1 MATISSSRVS
11 QKLARQ
17 RTKYAE
23 ERVRIEA
30 EEDRQIDLATEAAIR
45 AKGKALQARQA
56 RKKLE
61 VVIEAKRRTR
71 AEQQRL
77 ELLEFQAFLQQRDAS
92 SLPSLTSESPC
103 TASAAVA
110 PYRGQTLS
118 DDNYKHK
125 YSSRE
130 CKLRAAS
137 SRPCYEQRATDADLG
152 RRHKPAP
159 PLNLGQPGAPTARA
173 RPHAAP
179 AALRP
184 PRPSDTRPAGDL
196 SKVIKVAF
204 SHGTPEAASTRRT
217 GHSGSPPLIEG
228 RPADKQTDCPLLTPR
243 SAAITGLHQLTT
255 IQLRQDRCRAAPCAS
270 RPHSG
275 AAGEMGKTRPD
286 YQTGKQIWVTTCD
299 APHTGNQ
306 LGGASANR
314 GGWRHP
320 ADAPQPCDGAAPP
333 RLAGRSRPG
342 DTSRPKPELEA
353 PPPSRQATA
362 EAPVRKETDQK
373 SFDKPFTRWFSQL
386 RKICNYKLSSVQISR
401 RLRDSTTAMQSS
413 AEAVST
419 LQTAQPGAR
428 SRPRSGKEA
437 TVATGKAAAPETLA
451 EAMSKLKTTQPGA
464 RSRPR
469 PGKEAT
475 VATGKAAAPETL
487 AEAMS
492 KLKTPKS
499 GARSR
504 PGPQV
509 EDQEEEEGAAPIAD
523 EPAIQPTARSLGSTP
538 PSPAP
543 PCCKREAVKL
553 ASPERNPAV
562 IRRATAT
569 TAEKTAMSAEEPA
582 ILSTARSFQGP
593 AIATARSATSAPMP
607 PLKELKAAAVTT
619 TGLEPAPEAVKRSTL
634 MQKLKSSVH
643 RKPERTEMT
652 AASSRPA
659 RATSRRRPPP
669 QRDKGSWSCNLSI
682 HSQLTT
688 ESRRRRRHQCRAAS
702 RTEKV
707 KAVFVTTARCRV
719 ASASREV
726 TQATTRA
733 QQAKQKQRVVMKTD
747 PQRVN
752 NFKVLYSLLETWSAT
767 TTSRGS
773 LQFTGSL
780 KQRRQQGTLQ
790 LNGDLVEGGD
800 RLLLLHQGRRRAE
813 TGPLSAAA
821 A

>member
-1 MATISSSRVS
+1 
-11 QKLARQ
+11 LARQ

-56 RKKLE
+56 REKLE

-77 ELLEFQAFLQQRDAS
+77 ELLEFQAFLQKRDAS
-92 SLPSLTSESPC
+92 SVPSLTSESPC

-184 PRPSDTRPAGDL
+184 AGDL

-255 IQLRQDRCRAAPCAS
+255 IQLRQDRCQAAPCAS

-353 PPPSRQATA
+353 PPPNRQATA

-428 SRPRSGKEA
+428 SRPRS
-437 TVATGKAAAPETLA
+437 
-451 EAMSKLKTTQPGA
+451 
-464 RSRPR
+464 
-469 PGKEAT
+469 GKEAT

-619 TGLEPAPEAVKRSTL
+619 TGLEPAPEAVTRSTS

-733 QQAKQKQRVVMKTD
+733 QQAKRKQRVVMKTD

-790 LNGDLVEGGD
+790 LNGDLLEGGD